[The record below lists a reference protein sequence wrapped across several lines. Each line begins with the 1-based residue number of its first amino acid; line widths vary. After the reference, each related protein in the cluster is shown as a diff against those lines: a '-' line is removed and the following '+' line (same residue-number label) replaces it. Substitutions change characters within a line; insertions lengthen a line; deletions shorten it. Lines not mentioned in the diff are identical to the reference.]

1 VEAIIA
7 DCKATESTPESI
19 ILKMF
24 VKDTGACKTDVEG
37 TVDTFLDLIGA
48 IKA

>member
-19 ILKMF
+19 FKMF
-24 VKDTGACKTDVEG
+24 VKDTSACKTDVEG
-37 TVDTFLDLIGA
+37 LVDDVVGI
-48 IKA
+48 I